1 MSFLQ
6 SDGSSKRF
14 KSVRLAVMIDR
25 NGLTR
30 IRGWGGGARGEAT
43 AVTPPTW
50 QYPNCGWV
58 LIRRLSGNRQG
69 DARPARVCQN
79 GGRGDAAR
87 GLQQGQPSRNLHT
100 RCEWR
105 RNNWLSQL
113 ASLHSSILCNP
124 ELIIARGR
132 SQVWLRVPAECV
144 WDQSDSSLLEEP
156 AHARLC
162 VCDRF
167 SDTGGSGV

>member
-1 MSFLQ
+1 M
-6 SDGSSKRF
+6 
-14 KSVRLAVMIDR
+14 
-25 NGLTR
+25 
-30 IRGWGGGARGEAT
+30 GGGAGGEAT

-50 QYPNCGWV
+50 QYLNCEWV
-58 LIRRLSGNRQG
+58 LIHRLSGNRQG

-87 GLQQGQPSRNLHT
+87 GLQQGQPSGNLHS

-132 SQVWLRVPAECV
+132 PQVWLRVPAEC
-144 WDQSDSSLLEEP
+144 LGPIRLIAAGGAC
-156 AHARLC
+156 AHALVC
-162 VCDRF
+162 V
-167 SDTGGSGV
+167 TGSAIQVAVVFKDAC